1 MDKKLIKAYLPW
13 GLCAGIFTIAAASGL
28 FYEMDNRLSDALYQE
43 RRGTDARIAIVGID
57 QRSLEA
63 LGPFG
68 TWDRRILAQTVSY
81 LNQGDI
87 RPAVIGLDV
96 LLAGETGTEGDL
108 LLAEAAGTGENV
120 VTAAAGTFGSSL
132 VTAEDGTFYL
142 DDFTVKS
149 FDEPY
154 KALRD
159 VTAQGHINAM
169 YDKDGILRH
178 QLLELGLPD
187 GRVFPSFA
195 LTIARKY
202 IQQEEGR
209 EAGLPPADSRGFW
222 YLNYSGLPE
231 DYSEFI
237 SIVDL
242 LEENIPP
249 EYFADR
255 IVLIGPYAAGLGD
268 QYITSADRGEPMYGV
283 EIQAN
288 AIHALL
294 EGDYKEEPG
303 AGVQLAVL
311 FLVLAAAGAWFK
323 SSGLAGGG
331 AVWLA
336 GSFAYVIIA
345 KAAYE
350 KGVVLHIL
358 WIPLGLTLFFGA
370 SVVLHYGKAVLEK
383 QRVTATFK
391 RYAAPEIVDEIL
403 RQGTQSLE
411 LGGKLTQLAVLF
423 VDIRGFTSMSEAL
436 EPGQVVEVLNSYLT
450 LVSSSIKNHGGTLD
464 KFIGDAAMAFWG
476 APLAQED
483 YVMKAVLAAL
493 DMAKEADRLGDQLEA
508 RFGRRLTFGTG
519 IHTGPAVV
527 GNVGAS
533 DRMDYTAIGDTVNTA
548 SRLESNA
555 PGGKIYI
562 SAAVANA
569 LEGRIN
575 AKAIGSIRLKGKAGE
590 FQVLELEGLAEGSS
604 GRMPVSEG
612 KKAD

>member
-57 QRSLEA
+57 QRSLEE
-63 LGPFG
+63 LGPFV

-303 AGVQLAVL
+303 AGIQLAVL

-350 KGVVLHIL
+350 KGMVLHIL

-370 SVVLHYGKAVLEK
+370 SVVIHYGKAVLEK

-527 GNVGAS
+527 GNVGAP